1 MTFVQ
6 QFAINNCKYPHTIE
20 ILDRWK
26 KEGVNISERICRL
39 IEEKYAESQTVEKRS
54 INQNG

>member
-1 MTFVQ
+1 
-6 QFAINNCKYPHTIE
+6 
-20 ILDRWK
+20 
-26 KEGVNISERICRL
+26 VNISERICRL